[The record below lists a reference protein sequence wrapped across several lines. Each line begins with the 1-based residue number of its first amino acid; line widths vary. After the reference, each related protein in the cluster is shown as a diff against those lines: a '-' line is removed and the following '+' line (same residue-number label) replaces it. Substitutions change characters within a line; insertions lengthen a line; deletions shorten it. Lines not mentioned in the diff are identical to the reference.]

1 MSKKFNHLFFEVI
14 KPALMGFMIC
24 HLNLV
29 TLNAQEAAN
38 EQLKMKQLFSFCIGE
53 KSGSTYVWG
62 TGNATPATYF
72 NELLPAFFM
81 RKMVFSECQR
91 TDNEL
96 KWVFTGRDGGI
107 TVVVNKDSIVLQQRY
122 YNSFG
127 FNSQQSNMIKAAR
140 YPQRIFTR
148 NAVGFN
154 GALSSITVSVT
165 HDLNLVVLIND
176 SLAIRQITQID
187 VSRHQLQF
195 TGTKGNFCGEVLAP
209 ETINSEITIN
219 KNTTYQTI
227 LGFGGITS
235 PVAYHML
242 SDEGKKRWWKYLTEY
257 NLLIQREYPNGE
269 KLKTDYSNWDHLEEA
284 TPHYYGDNFPNGE
297 ISDFSYNKQI
307 QQKGGIV
314 IFEFWQLPPWAVD
327 TTEKKYGQWNLPT
340 RFPLYQKYVEAVV
353 NYCKTSL
360 KQTGSAPAIVGIQ
373 NEIMQP
379 DVIWQKMTLSLR
391 KGLDKAGFETVKIH
405 MQNATSLKEG
415 ITATKAFSEKKEVW
429 DSMDY
434 TSSNLYDYQNYFNNP
449 DGYNQLI
456 EKWQI
461 AVSERSYKPFLAL
474 EMSVY
479 DGRYQSGSYKIAFL
493 MGELYH
499 KNLVMMNASALGY
512 CWLLLNNVQGSFTES
527 RSLFAI
533 DEQNDFV
540 PVPSSYQLRVFG
552 CFSRHILKGMKRIE
566 VNSNNTDLLVSGYS
580 NGKVNTLIL
589 INKGI
594 VPQQINLNCEGFKVN
609 KMEIA
614 SMYQENKMV
623 DIHNLKTLIIEP
635 GTLVTLF

>member
-1 MSKKFNHLFFEVI
+1 MSKKFKHHFFKVI
-14 KPALMGFMIC
+14 KPALMGFILC
-24 HLNLV
+24 CLNLMP
-29 TLNAQEAAN
+29 LRAQETTY
-38 EQLKMKQLFSFCIGE
+38 EQIEMKQLFSFCIGE

-72 NELLPAFFM
+72 NELLPAFFI

-91 TDNEL
+91 TDSEL

-107 TVVVNKDSIVLQQRY
+107 TILVNRDSVVLQQRY

-127 FNSQQSNMIKAAR
+127 LNIQQGNIFKAAR

-148 NAVGFN
+148 NAVRYSGV
-154 GALSSITVSVT
+154 LSTISVSVT

-176 SLAIRQITQID
+176 SLTIRQITQID

-195 TGTKGNFCGEVLAP
+195 TGTKGNFCGKVLSP
-209 ETINSEITIN
+209 ETINSQVTIN
-219 KNTTYQTI
+219 KSISYQTI

-235 PVAYHML
+235 PVAYNML
-242 SDEGKKRWWKYLTEY
+242 SDEGKKQWWKYLTEY

-269 KLKTDYSNWDHLEEA
+269 KLKPDHSNWDNLADA

-297 ISDFSYNKQI
+297 ISDFSYNKLI
-307 QQKGGIV
+307 QQKGGTV
-314 IFEFWQLPPWAVD
+314 IFEFWQFPPWAVD

-360 KQTGSAPAIVGIQ
+360 KQTGSAPSIVGVQ
-373 NEIMQP
+373 NEITQP
-379 DVIWQKMTLSLR
+379 DEVWQKMTLSLR
-391 KGLDKAGFETVKIH
+391 EGLDKAGFATVKIH
-405 MQNATSLKEG
+405 MQNATVLQDG
-415 ITATKAFSEKKEVW
+415 INAAKAFSEKKEVW
-429 DSMDY
+429 DALDF
-434 TSSNLYDYQNYFNNP
+434 TSSNLYDYQDFFTNP
-449 DGYNQLI
+449 DGFDKRI
-456 EKWQI
+456 EEWKTVI
-461 AVSERSYKPFLAL
+461 SGKTHKPFLAL

-479 DGRYQSGSYKIAFL
+479 DGRYQSGSYRIAFL

-499 KNLVMMNASALGY
+499 KNMVMMNASALGY
-512 CWLLLNNVQGSFTES
+512 CWLLLNTVQDSFTES

-552 CFSRHILKGMKRIE
+552 CFSRHILKGMKRISI
-566 VNSNNTDLLVSGYS
+566 NSDNPDLLVSAYT
-580 NGKVNTLIL
+580 NGKDNTIIL
-589 INKGI
+589 VNKGS
-594 VPQQINLNCEGFKVN
+594 VPQQISLKLEGVLAN

-614 SMYQENKMV
+614 SMYQENKEI
-623 DIHNLKTLIIEP
+623 DITNKKALIIEP
-635 GTLVTLF
+635 GTMVTLF

>member
-1 MSKKFNHLFFEVI
+1 MSKKFNHHFLKVI

-24 HLNLV
+24 HLNLMQ
-29 TLNAQEAAN
+29 LQAQET
-38 EQLKMKQLFSFCIGE
+38 EYGQIKMKQLFSFCIGK

-72 NELLPAFFM
+72 NELLPAFFI
-81 RKMVFSECQR
+81 RKMVFSECQK
-91 TDNEL
+91 TDSEL

-107 TVVVNKDSIVLQQRY
+107 TILANRDSVVLQQRY

-127 FNSQQSNMIKAAR
+127 LNILQGNIIKAAR

-148 NAVGFN
+148 NAVRYSGV
-154 GALSSITVSVT
+154 LSTISVSVT

-176 SLAIRQITQID
+176 SLTIRQITQID

-195 TGTKGNFCGEVLAP
+195 TGSQGNFCGKVLAP
-209 ETINSEITIN
+209 ETINSQVIIN
-219 KNTTYQTI
+219 KNISYQTI

-235 PVAYHML
+235 PVAYNML
-242 SDEGKKRWWKYLTEY
+242 SDEGKKQWWKYLTEY

-269 KLKTDYSNWDHLEEA
+269 KLKPDYSNWGNLADA

-297 ISDFSYNKQI
+297 ISDFSYNKLI
-307 QQKGGIV
+307 QQKGGTV
-314 IFEFWQLPPWAVD
+314 IFEFWQFPPWAVD

-360 KQTGSAPAIVGIQ
+360 TQTSSAPAIVGIQ

-379 DVIWQKMTLSLR
+379 DEVWQKMALSLR
-391 KGLDKAGFETVKIH
+391 EGLDKAGFDAVKIH
-405 MQNATSLKEG
+405 MQNATTLQEG
-415 ITATKAFSEKKEVW
+415 INAVKAFSEKKEVW
-429 DSMDY
+429 DALDY

-449 DGYNQLI
+449 NGYNQLI
-456 EKWQI
+456 EKWQT
-461 AVSERSYKPFLAL
+461 AVSQRSLKPFLAL

-499 KNLVMMNASALGY
+499 KNMVMMNASALAY
-512 CWLLLNNVQGSFTES
+512 CWLLLNTVQNSFVES
-527 RSLFAI
+527 RSLFSI
-533 DEQNDFV
+533 DESNNFM

-552 CFSRHILKGMKRIE
+552 SFSRHILKGMKRIE
-566 VNSNNTDLLVSGYS
+566 ITSDNPDLLVSGYS
-580 NGKVNTLIL
+580 NGKDNTLIL
-589 INKGI
+589 INKGT
-594 VPQQINLNCEGFKVN
+594 VPQQINLNREGVVVN
-609 KMEIA
+609 KMEIS
-614 SMYQENKMV
+614 SMYQENKEI
-623 DIHNLKTLIIEP
+623 DITNKKALIIEP
-635 GTLVTLF
+635 GTMVTLF

>member
-1 MSKKFNHLFFEVI
+1 
-14 KPALMGFMIC
+14 
-24 HLNLV
+24 
-29 TLNAQEAAN
+29 
-38 EQLKMKQLFSFCIGE
+38 MKQLFSFCIGE
-53 KSGSTYVWG
+53 KSGSTYIWG
-62 TGNATPATYF
+62 TGITIPATYF
-72 NELLPAFFM
+72 NELLPAVFI

-91 TDNEL
+91 TDSEF

-107 TVVVNKDSIVLQQRY
+107 TVVINKDSVVLQQRY

-127 FNSQQSNMIKAAR
+127 FNSQQGNVIKAAR
-140 YPQRIFTR
+140 YPQQIFTR
-148 NAVGFN
+148 DAIRYCGV
-154 GALSSITVSVT
+154 LSSIAVSVT
-165 HDLNLVVLIND
+165 HDLNLSVLIND

-195 TGTKGNFCGEVLAP
+195 TGAKGNFCGKVLAP
-209 ETINSEITIN
+209 ETVNSKITIN

-242 SDEGKKRWWKYLTEY
+242 SEEGKKQWWNYLTEY

-269 KLKTDYSNWDHLEEA
+269 KLKPDYCNWDNLADA

-307 QQKGGIV
+307 QQKGGTV

-327 TTEKKYGQWNLPT
+327 STEKKYGQWKLPT

-360 KQTGSAPAIVGIQ
+360 KQTGSAPGIVGIQ

-379 DVIWQKMTLSLR
+379 DEVWQKMTLSLR
-391 KGLDKAGFETVKIH
+391 EGLDKAGFGTIKIH
-405 MQNATSLKEG
+405 SQNASFLLEG
-415 ITATKAFSEKKEVW
+415 ITSAKAFSEKKEVW
-429 DSMDY
+429 DALDY
-434 TSSNLYDYQNYFNNP
+434 TSSNLYDYQNFFTNP
-449 DGYNQLI
+449 DGFDKRI
-456 EKWQI
+456 EEWKTVI
-461 AVSERSYKPFLAL
+461 AGKSNKPFLAL
-474 EMSVY
+474 EMSVN
-479 DGRYQSGSYKIAFL
+479 DGRYQSGSYKTAFL

-499 KNLVMMNASALGY
+499 KNLVLMNASALGY
-512 CWLLLNNVQGSFTES
+512 CWLLINNVQGSFSES
-527 RSLFAI
+527 RSLFTI
-533 DEQNDFV
+533 DESNNFI
-540 PVPSSYQLRVFG
+540 PVPSSYQLRIFG
-552 CFSRHILKGMKRIE
+552 CFSRHILKGMKRIDI
-566 VNSNNTDLLVSGYS
+566 NSDNLDLLVSGYS
-580 NGKVNTLIL
+580 NGKNNTLIL

-614 SMYQENKMV
+614 SMYQENKEV
-623 DIHNLKTLIIEP
+623 DIPNLKTLVIEP
-635 GTLVTLF
+635 GMLVTLFQK